1 MSSRIEEQLRNAIE
15 LQKRYGRR
23 LFCSDTYQWN
33 FAGNH
38 LDNTDWVDNN
48 IASLLAE
55 IEFSGESLPES
66 AFYLAAKQLFDC
78 RAVFTCKEEQKSMG
92 DAQDLWPRAP
102 YIHPERLNR
111 GKFEEL
117 YPVEH
122 LATLFRFC
130 EVLMDDCKNLF
141 DQKDATL
148 IFDTLDF
155 QMKSTRRMLE
165 CAGYQFLN
173 SSNSKQE
180 ASANRIVSLIEH
192 KIWE

>member
-1 MSSRIEEQLRNAIE
+1 
-15 LQKRYGRR
+15 
-23 LFCSDTYQWN
+23 
-33 FAGNH
+33 
-38 LDNTDWVDNN
+38 
-48 IASLLAE
+48 
-55 IEFSGESLPES
+55 
-66 AFYLAAKQLFDC
+66 
-78 RAVFTCKEEQKSMG
+78 MG
-92 DAQDLWPRAP
+92 DPQDLWPMAP

-165 CAGYQFLN
+165 GAGYYFLN
-173 SSNSKQE
+173 SLDCRRDVP
-180 ASANRIVSLIEH
+180 ADRIVSIVEH
-192 KIWE
+192 NVWE